1 MAATTPPDDTPPQDD
16 DPGGLSLSVQF
27 PADADVILRQPPLA
41 PTDLWRSI
49 FDPWSDSTKLP
60 GQLVT
65 GVRALA
71 AGRDAGEF
79 HEQLA
84 SITALD
90 GVYQSVIEWL
100 ATDPNVDV
108 DPDDADTGDRFWHA
122 ISITRSLGTG
132 RPLGLQTKP
141 YDIRTGPLEILRIVG
156 IEPSIAIGVDELWD
170 AGDGSWTRRRSQRE
184 KLLEFLGWLAEVA
197 DVQVVASPA
206 TLAKLRED
214 HADDLPASVVET
226 PHPLLT
232 EPGVTDVDQ
241 EQAQAALDEIPST
254 GREWDLL
261 RVIEEHG
268 GECARRELYNDV
280 RLGESRGSIRDALA
294 TLRSRSCVSSNGP
307 RNAKVEVI
315 TPTGELALEVL
326 RARDGRKTELT
337 DFESTPETGPENRLA
352 DAVYSEASTRDPP
365 AGDRPDGEADSG
377 RTSRWS
383 GRVDVDYVPN
393 WGRHHAAVASAPENG
408 GIGLVDRPMEKRTG
422 RDGDED
428 GRIPWWGYDE
438 DRDEVVVSYEWHGP
452 RAGMVCNVR
461 ALLSDDAFREIFTV
475 EAFDGDDG
483 DLSGLLNGNRWALRA
498 LRQLGYLKTGM
509 SASEYRDALQEARD
523 DFVELTNDIE
533 REKDQPE
540 LYAEILR
547 LGHGLSTIAAD
558 LYDILGIDV
567 VREISIPHFNRDYW
581 GREERVRG
589 LLKFLSMRMTQSSR
603 YGEYSAWR
611 VLCEPR
617 TEKRQV
623 IGNGPDVDAAD
634 PRGTVQGSWV
644 LTGKGVSKLRP
655 YLDHLDR
662 EGIDLQED
670 EPGFQP
676 FTLDF
681 VLDDRRRTPIKRAAK
696 RMLQQRG
703 LKPTEEAI
711 SILEAF
717 CGDAYDAT
725 EAISALE
732 GEPIPRHVRINELKY
747 GLAQLDVDRIMPD
760 LVPTKRKALKA
771 LLCAD
776 DPLSQ
781 SEIADRGGFSPRSF
795 RNHRDELEAFDIIE
809 TTDDGKYRL
818 TISYRGEKNR
828 VPTVVD
834 DSIST
839 LSDVLWEAA
848 YDLID
853 DPSRFGDPDDP
864 QLEPLRWPP
873 DFDELAS
880 SWPLMDRWL
889 SIAAALANSPRRN
902 PDTITVGK
910 IPEQSSLQEPL
921 ARPTANAD

>member
-1 MAATTPPDDTPPQDD
+1 MAATTPPEDTPPQDD

-27 PADADVILRQPPLA
+27 PVDADVVLRQPPLA
-41 PTDLWRSI
+41 PTALWRSI

-100 ATDPNVDV
+100 ATDPNIDV

-132 RPLGLQTKP
+132 RPLGLQTEP
-141 YDIRTGPLEILRIVG
+141 YDIRAGPLELLRIVG

-170 AGDGSWTRRRSQRE
+170 ATDGWTRRRSQRE
-184 KLLEFLGWLAEVA
+184 KLLTFLGWLAEVA

-214 HADDLPASVVET
+214 HADDLPASVVEA
-226 PHPLLT
+226 PHPVLT
-232 EPGVTDVDQ
+232 EPGVADVDRD
-241 EQAQAALDEIPST
+241 QAQEALEQIPAT
-254 GREWDLL
+254 GREWDIL

-280 RLGESRGSIRDALA
+280 RLGESRGSIREALG
-294 TLRSRSCVSSNGP
+294 TLRSWSCVSSNGP
-307 RNAKVEVI
+307 RNAKVEVL

-326 RARDGRKTELT
+326 RARDGRRTELS
-337 DFESTPETGPENRLA
+337 DFADAPETEPENRLA
-352 DAVYSEASTRDPP
+352 DAVYSGASTRDPP
-365 AGDRPDGEADSG
+365 AGDRPDGEAGSG

-383 GRVDVDYVPN
+383 GRVDVGYVPN
-393 WGRHHAAVASAPENG
+393 WSRHHAAVASAPEDG
-408 GIGLVDRPMEKRTG
+408 GIGLVDRPMEKRTR

-438 DRDEVVVSYEWHGP
+438 DRDEVLVSYEWHGP

-461 ALLSDDAFREIFTV
+461 ALLSDAAFEEIFTV
-475 EAFDGDDG
+475 EAFDGEAG
-483 DLSGLLNGNRWALRA
+483 NLGGLLEGNRWALRT
-498 LRQLGYLKTGM
+498 LRQLGYLKDGM
-509 SASEYRDALQEARD
+509 SAAEYRDALREARD
-523 DFVELTNDIE
+523 DFVELTSDIN
-533 REKDQPE
+533 REEDQPD
-540 LYAEILR
+540 LYRTILS

-558 LYDILGIDV
+558 LYDILGIRV
-567 VREISIPHFNRDYW
+567 VREISIPNFNRDYW
-581 GREERVRG
+581 GRSKRVHG
-589 LLKFLSMRMTQSSR
+589 ILKFLAMRMTQSSR

-623 IGNGPDVDAAD
+623 IGSGPDVDAAD

-644 LTGKGVSKLRP
+644 LVGKGVSKLRP
-655 YLDHLDR
+655 RLEHLDR

-681 VLDDRRRTPIKRAAK
+681 VLDERRRTPIERAAK
-696 RMLQQRG
+696 RMLRQRG
-703 LKPTEEAI
+703 LKPTAEAI

-725 EAISALE
+725 EAIAALE

-747 GLAQLDVDRIMPD
+747 GLSQLDSDRIMPE

-776 DPLSQ
+776 DPLNQ
-781 SEIADRGGFSPRSF
+781 SEIAERAGISARSF

-809 TTDDGKYRL
+809 KTDDGKYRL
-818 TISYRGEKNR
+818 TISYRGEENR
-828 VPTVVD
+828 VPAVVD
-834 DSIST
+834 DSLST
-839 LSDVLWEAA
+839 VQDVIWEALF
-848 YDLID
+848 DLID
-853 DPSRFGDPDDP
+853 DAERFGDPDDE

-873 DFDELAS
+873 DFEEFGRR
-880 SWPLMDRWL
+880 WPEMEPWI
-889 SIAAALANSPRRN
+889 SIAAGLANAPYAD
-902 PDTITVGK
+902 PDVIRVGK
-910 IPEQSSLQEPL
+910 PPEQASIQDPI
-921 ARPTANAD
+921 TASNASAD